1 MESVLA
7 LLCIIFFAVLTYGFI
22 QGVNINRRHLH
33 NCRNIYVPED
43 IDLETAFNS
52 LKNKSIDGLKK
63 RARELGASKKYIDD
77 LSSRDDTSEDVEKT
91 LKTTLIKYIVLNSV
105 SDEHISF
112 ESIEDKI
119 NDGINVPSEDK
130 IKLRRRITQEV
141 NSMDRPYD
149 NDFLYDLNI
158 YEPSPS
164 PGIVIDQMVEKM
176 NFDKNMVN
184 QSLQELREELDMD

>member
-52 LKNKSIDGLKK
+52 LKNKSMDGLKK

-77 LSSRDDTSEDVEKT
+77 LSKAEKDKK

-105 SDEHISF
+105 SDEHILF
-112 ESIEDKI
+112 ESIDSKI
-119 NDGINVPSEDK
+119 DDEINVPSKE
-130 IKLRRRITQEV
+130 IQKLRRRITQEV

-149 NDFLYDLNI
+149 MEFLYDLNI

-164 PGIVIDQMVEKM
+164 PGKVIDQMIEKM
-176 NFDKNMVN
+176 NFDDNIVN
-184 QSLQELREELDMD
+184 KSLQDLREDLDMD